1 MIDGQDIEGLPP
13 TSRPF
18 AESLRKRTGRLFGI
32 HRRMAAPPV
41 PRGRP

>member
-1 MIDGQDIEGLPP
+1 MIDGQGLEGLSP

-18 AESLRKRTGRLFGI
+18 AESLRKRMGRLFGI
-32 HRRMAAPPV
+32 HRRMAAPPA